1 MKVILRVF
9 SYVRRY
15 PFLAAAQMAC
25 AILGTLMV
33 IVFPRLTREIMD
45 VVIPRGQMDRL
56 PGLIAL
62 GLGAYFLQDL
72 LTSLRIQINNTFEQ
86 KVIFD
91 LRSSIYERLQRLP
104 LRWFDNRPTGDIM
117 TTVSEDIPSVER
129 VLIDGIEQGVIA
141 VLQIVVVGAFLFQTN
156 AKLALVALTPV
167 PFLAAGALVY
177 TLTSKNRHRKVRK
190 ASSAMNSL
198 LHDNVAGMRQIK
210 AYAMEKEEHERFNL
224 ASDALR
230 RATLHVMRIWSFYRP
245 SMTFVNNLGFVLV
258 LWFGGNALFKKQI
271 ELGELTMVLLLLRS
285 FYEPVGQLHALNQL
299 FVAGRSAGERV
310 FEILDAEEEKDN

>member
-1 MKVILRVF
+1 MRTIFRVF

-15 PFLAAAQMAC
+15 PFMAAAQLAC

-45 VVIPRGQMDRL
+45 VVIPKGQMERL

-72 LTSLRIQINNTFEQ
+72 LNSLRIQINNTFEQ
-86 KVIFD
+86 LVIFD
-91 LRSSIYERLQRLP
+91 LRSAIYEHLQRLP

-129 VLIDGIEQGVIA
+129 VLIDGIEQGLISI
-141 VLQIVVVGAFLFQTN
+141 LQIVIVGAFLFQTN
-156 AKLALVALTPV
+156 ATLAMIALAPV
-167 PFLAAGALVY
+167 PFLAIGALAY
-177 TLTSKNRHRKVRK
+177 TLTSKNRARRVRK

-210 AYAMEKEEHERFNL
+210 AYATEQEEHDRFNL

-230 RATLHVMRIWSFYRP
+230 RAT
-245 SMTFVNNLGFVLV
+245 
-258 LWFGGNALFKKQI
+258 
-271 ELGELTMVLLLLRS
+271 
-285 FYEPVGQLHALNQL
+285 
-299 FVAGRSAGERV
+299 
-310 FEILDAEEEKDN
+310 